1 MKKKKEID
9 LLTKTL
15 LSKIS
20 NRSKKFKKLV
30 ETTNIC
36 VVFQNEK
43 NLKKTDCK
51 DKNNLKRNESW
62 GSSGKAHA
70 NILLLLKLLT

>member
-1 MKKKKEID
+1 MVLPGFMMKEKKEID

-30 ETTNIC
+30 EITNIC

-43 NLKKTDCK
+43 NLKKLIVRTK
-51 DKNNLKRNESW
+51 
-62 GSSGKAHA
+62 
-70 NILLLLKLLT
+70 IT

>member
-20 NRSKKFKKLV
+20 NRPKKFKKLA

-43 NLKKTDCK
+43 NLKKLIVRTK
-51 DKNNLKRNESW
+51 
-62 GSSGKAHA
+62 
-70 NILLLLKLLT
+70 IT